1 MTIPY
6 PIIHINGFPG
16 TGKLTIAIALAALLP
31 TTTKLVHN
39 HLLINPADAI
49 LTRSQSGY
57 QDLRRAIRS
66 AVFQSL
72 IHEPAT
78 YETAYIFTDFQ
89 STDAVGSGVCKEFE
103 AAANARGGAFVPI
116 LLRCEERVNLER
128 LVSEDRAK
136 HRKLTD
142 VDLSTDAVG
151 SGVCKEF
158 EAAANA
164 RGGAFVP
171 ILLRCEERV
180 NLERLVS
187 EDRAKHRK
195 LTDVDLVRV
204 FQFFVSLLI
213 SGVGSLE
220 QDSYLKQLPRHSD
233 ISMMI
238 DNS

>member
-1 MTIPY
+1 MFVIPPTQLLKASLSTNMTIPY

-16 TGKLTIAIALAALLP
+16 TGKLTIATALTALLP

-57 QDLRRAIRS
+57 QNLRRAIRN

-103 AAANARGGAFVPI
+103 VAADERGGAFVPI
-116 LLRCEERVNLER
+116 LLKCEERVNLER

-142 VDLSTDAVG
+142 VELVRTFRENVEIYRFEKVENALELDATG
-151 SGVCKEF
+151 MTAE
-158 EAAANA
+158 EAARRVLKHLVAVCPDLT
-164 RGGAFVP
+164 GA
-171 ILLRCEERV
+171 
-180 NLERLVS
+180 
-187 EDRAKHRK
+187 A
-195 LTDVDLVRV
+195 
-204 FQFFVSLLI
+204 
-213 SGVGSLE
+213 
-220 QDSYLKQLPRHSD
+220 
-233 ISMMI
+233 
-238 DNS
+238 